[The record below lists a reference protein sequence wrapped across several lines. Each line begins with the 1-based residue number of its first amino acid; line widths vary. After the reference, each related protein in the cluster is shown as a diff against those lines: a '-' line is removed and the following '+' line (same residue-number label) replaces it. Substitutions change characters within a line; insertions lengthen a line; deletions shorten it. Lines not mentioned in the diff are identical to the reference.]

1 MHLARYTR
9 RLTGRKD
16 SQAYIAAQEQIA
28 QRRRIDEVIA
38 ALIVA
43 EAQIRLRLDTVQ
55 RRCTVLAFAGI
66 GIVHQSAAI
75 LGAEATIG
83 TMTIE
88 VYDVT
93 GNIGIAIVEHTRATI
108 RVQVAHQIVDS
119 RRLQAID
126 KNLVGL
132 AQRGK
137 GIAERLEA
145 AFSFQGDAIAG
156 RGTDIQDAQRRA
168 HWQLAARRQVLA

>member
-16 SQAYIAAQEQIA
+16 GQTDIAAQEQIA

-38 ALIVA
+38 ALIVT
-43 EAQIRLRLDTVQ
+43 EAQVRLRLDTVQ

-88 VYDVT
+88 VYAAPV
-93 GNIGIAIVEHTRATI
+93 NIGTAIVEHTRT
-108 RVQVAHQIVDS
+108 
-119 RRLQAID
+119 
-126 KNLVGL
+126 
-132 AQRGK
+132 
-137 GIAERLEA
+137 
-145 AFSFQGDAIAG
+145 
-156 RGTDIQDAQRRA
+156 T
-168 HWQLAARRQVLA
+168 